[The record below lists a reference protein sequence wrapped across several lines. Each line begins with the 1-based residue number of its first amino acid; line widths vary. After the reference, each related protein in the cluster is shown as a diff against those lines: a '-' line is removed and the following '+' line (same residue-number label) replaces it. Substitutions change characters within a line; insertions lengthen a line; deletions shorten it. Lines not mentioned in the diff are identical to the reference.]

1 MTSPSTPTSPRLPP
15 VDISGE
21 LVEGFL
27 RFTISSAM
35 DGNLEEVDLGF
46 SKQYL
51 SDLLREEDQGDLS
64 SGVSDGGFPN
74 RPLYKRLA
82 LAIHGRVSAASEGLV
97 GTEEW
102 DQSIVNGV
110 SELVD
115 MLRTVDFEIHV
126 QEPYF
131 SLLKAGSVLLV
142 DKCMLLEVQHVK
154 KYDSFFEML
163 EVENLNSVLPGVE
176 SIDEGVLIYRKF
188 YTEEKE
194 KANGVL
200 AICVSKPV
208 LQPYFAMATILS
220 GLGYDGVGAL
230 LGMKHTPGTILDA
243 LPPPRSS
250 LLSSFMAPHRPDVK
264 GSTLIDGA
272 RALAKHVNRSKDGW
286 WGSFRGSG
294 SPEAMALDGLKMVH
308 W

>member
-1 MTSPSTPTSPRLPP
+1 MTSLSTPPSPGLPP

-21 LVEGFL
+21 LVEGLL

-35 DGNLEEVDLGF
+35 GGNLEEVDLGF

-51 SDLLREEDQGDLS
+51 SDLLREDDRGGLS
-64 SGVSDGGFPN
+64 NGGSDGGFPN

-82 LAIHGRVSAASEGLV
+82 SAIHGRVSAASKGLL

-110 SELVD
+110 SELVN
-115 MLRTVDFEIHV
+115 MLRAVDFEIHV

-131 SLLKAGSVLLV
+131 SLLKDQRKTIEGRCAVGDYNRIAAGSVLLV
-142 DKCMLLEVQHVK
+142 NKCMLLEVQHVK

-163 EVENLNSVLPGVE
+163 EVENLNNVLPGIE
-176 SIDEGVLIYRKF
+176 SIDEGVQIYRKF
-188 YTEEKE
+188 YMEEKE
-194 KANGVL
+194 KSNGVL

-220 GLGYDGVGAL
+220 GLGYDGVGGL
-230 LGMKHTPGTILDA
+230 LGMKRTPGTILDA
-243 LPPPRSS
+243 LPPPRSA
-250 LLSSFMAPHRPDVK
+250 LLSSFTAPHRP
-264 GSTLIDGA
+264 
-272 RALAKHVNRSKDGW
+272 NM
-286 WGSFRGSG
+286 
-294 SPEAMALDGLKMVH
+294 P
-308 W
+308 